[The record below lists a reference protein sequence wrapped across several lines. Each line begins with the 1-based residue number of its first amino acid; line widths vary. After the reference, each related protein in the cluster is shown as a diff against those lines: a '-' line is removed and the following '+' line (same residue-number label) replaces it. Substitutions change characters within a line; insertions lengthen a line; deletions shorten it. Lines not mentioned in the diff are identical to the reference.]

1 MSHRIIRG
9 LLWARPCDKPTFIPV
24 ARSRGA
30 KAQGRRYERL
40 VAKALGP
47 SAQHGQWFEFA
58 DSNGLG
64 WCQPDLLL
72 PRGAQIIVIECK
84 NTWTPEGHSQAQ
96 LLYKPVVE
104 RAIGKQALCIQVCKN
119 LRPAEGMNV
128 FGDLLEAVWAA
139 QDNMPNVVF
148 HWIGKGQIWSPK
160 LGRSALS
167 TGATPQGL
175 GR

>member
-1 MSHRIIRG
+1 MSHRIVRG
-9 LLWARPCDKPTFIPV
+9 LLWARACEKPTFIPV

-72 PRGAQIIVIECK
+72 QFNNFVAILECK
-84 NTWTPEGHSQAQ
+84 NTWTNEGHSQGQ
-96 LLYKPVVE
+96 MLYKPVVE
-104 RAIGKQALCIQVCKN
+104 KALGTRCVCVQVCKN
-119 LRPAEGMNV
+119 LRNETSGRV
-128 FGDLLEAVWAA
+128 YGDLQDAVKAA
-139 QDNMPNVVF
+139 LLGERDVTI
-148 HWIGKGQIWSPK
+148 HWIGKGQIM
-160 LGRSALS
+160 
-167 TGATPQGL
+167 GAKPSIVTKKSEAQVFA
-175 GR
+175 